1 MTRHV
6 NCLSHRNAIEIL
18 LSSPD
23 NLATVD
29 KVGKDKDMTIKA
41 GIYRHY
47 KNNLYQVI
55 GVARHSE
62 TEEEHVVYRPLY
74 GDRGLWIRPLAMF
87 DETIEVDGR
96 PVKRFTFVEE

>member
-1 MTRHV
+1 
-6 NCLSHRNAIEIL
+6 
-18 LSSPD
+18 
-23 NLATVD
+23 
-29 KVGKDKDMTIKA
+29 MTIKA

-87 DETIEVDGR
+87 DEIVEVDGR

>member
-1 MTRHV
+1 
-6 NCLSHRNAIEIL
+6 
-18 LSSPD
+18 
-23 NLATVD
+23 
-29 KVGKDKDMTIKA
+29 MTIKA

-96 PVKRFTFVEE
+96 QIKRFTFVEE